1 MRVVWSQGAL
11 DDIDAIVDYIGER
24 NPAATV
30 RVIDRIEQA
39 GESLG
44 HLATGRPGRVVGTY
58 EKVVAGLPYILAY
71 AIQALPDGEE
81 AIVILRAI
89 HGARDWPSGQWPK

>member
-11 DDIDAIVDYIGER
+11 DDIDAIVDYIGAR

-44 HLATGRPGRVVGTY
+44 HVATGRPGRVAGTY

-71 AIQALPDGEE
+71 AIKVLPDGEE